1 MLPHLSGTGPLP
13 GKSWPD
19 VLSASAKPSLPFG
32 KSAFDL
38 AMRFK
43 RSEKTETTLV
53 GADRSDPFKIA
64 AAAMTGTNAAALA
77 R

>member
-1 MLPHLSGTGPLP
+1 
-13 GKSWPD
+13 
-19 VLSASAKPSLPFG
+19 
-32 KSAFDL
+32 
-38 AMRFK
+38 MRFK

-77 R
+77 AMNTPMD